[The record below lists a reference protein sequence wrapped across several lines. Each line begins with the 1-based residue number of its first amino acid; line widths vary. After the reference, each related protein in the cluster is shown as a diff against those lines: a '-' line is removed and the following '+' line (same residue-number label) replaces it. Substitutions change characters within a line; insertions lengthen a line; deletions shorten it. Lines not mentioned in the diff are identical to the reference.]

1 MPITQNSKGHGKA
14 VQAQRVNH
22 VERSVT
28 YFDAA
33 QINSDPIQLAFSKF
47 SNCRFTHPSREVT
60 LIDTSPTACS
70 DLLDKCSKAQETLKI
85 KPNTNLV
92 F

>member
-33 QINSDPIQLAFSKF
+33 QINFDPIQLAF
-47 SNCRFTHPSREVT
+47 
-60 LIDTSPTACS
+60 
-70 DLLDKCSKAQETLKI
+70 
-85 KPNTNLV
+85 
-92 F
+92 